1 LPIKLLTRENEFQEI
16 SAFFRLD
23 EAMNP
28 ALYFLCGLLAVLSF
42 NPHTYSQQSTGA
54 GQVATGVG
62 SNRIGMIKGVDNI
75 GLCVTDLRRAVGFYQ
90 DLGFSKAYENDRG
103 VTMIAGTAKLFV
115 FQTRRSNPAPVE
127 RDFTLFQN
135 PLGIDHISFEVED
148 VDRVYAEGKA
158 KGLVFNGEPA
168 DQSWGARMVSL
179 RDPDGNNLYLLKWLK
194 K

>member
-1 LPIKLLTRENEFQEI
+1 MNR
-16 SAFFRLD
+16 AF
-23 EAMNP
+23 
-28 ALYFLCGLLAVLSF
+28 YFLGGLLAVVSF
-42 NPHTYSQQSTGA
+42 SPHTFSQASTGDQPA
-54 GQVATGVG
+54 VG
-62 SNRIGMIKGVDNI
+62 ARSNHTSMIKGVDNI
-75 GLCVTDLRRAVGFYQ
+75 GICVTDLKRAVRFYQ
-90 DLGFSKAYENDRG
+90 DLGFTKAYENDRG
-103 VTMIAGTAKLFV
+103 VTMVAGTAKLFI
-115 FQTRRSNPAPVE
+115 FQTRNSNPAPVK

-148 VDRVYAEGKA
+148 VDRVHAEAKA

>member
-1 LPIKLLTRENEFQEI
+1 
-16 SAFFRLD
+16 
-23 EAMNP
+23 MNW

-62 SNRIGMIKGVDNI
+62 SKRIGMIKGVDNI
-75 GLCVTDLRRAVGFYQ
+75 GICVTDLRLAVRFYQ
-90 DLGFSKAYENDRG
+90 DLGFTKAYENDRG
-103 VTMIAGTAKLFV
+103 VTMIAGTAKLFI
-115 FQTRRSNPAPVE
+115 FQSRRSNPAPVE

-135 PLGIDHISFEVED
+135 PLGIDHISFKVED

>member
-1 LPIKLLTRENEFQEI
+1 
-16 SAFFRLD
+16 
-23 EAMNP
+23 MNR
-28 ALYFLCGLLAVLSF
+28 ALYFLCGLLEVLSF
-42 NPHTYSQQSTGA
+42 NPHTSSRQSTGA

-75 GLCVTDLRRAVGFYQ
+75 GLCVADLRRAVRFHQ

-103 VTMIAGTAKLFV
+103 VTMIAGTAKLFI

-168 DQSWGARMVSL
+168 DQSWGARIVSL
-179 RDPDGNNLYLLKWLK
+179 RDPDGNNLYFLKWLK

>member
-1 LPIKLLTRENEFQEI
+1 
-16 SAFFRLD
+16 
-23 EAMNP
+23 MNRP
-28 ALYFLCGLLAVLSF
+28 LRFLFGVLAVLSF
-42 NPHTYSQQSTGA
+42 DPHTYSQQSTGV
-54 GQVATGVG
+54 GQIATGVA
-62 SNRIGMIKGVDNI
+62 SSQTAMIKGVDNI
-75 GLCVTDLRRAVGFYQ
+75 GICVTDLRQVVRFYQ
-90 DLGFSKAYENDRG
+90 DLGFTKAYENDRG
-103 VTMIAGTAKLFV
+103 VTMVAGTAKLFI
-115 FQTRRSNPAPVE
+115 FQSRKSNPEPVK

-148 VDRVYAEGKA
+148 VDRVYKEAKA

>member
-1 LPIKLLTRENEFQEI
+1 
-16 SAFFRLD
+16 
-23 EAMNP
+23 MNR
-28 ALYFLCGLLAVLSF
+28 ALYFLCGLLAVPSF
-42 NPHTYSQQSTGA
+42 NPHTYSQQSTEA
-54 GQVATGVG
+54 GRVATGAG

-75 GLCVTDLRRAVGFYQ
+75 GLCATDLRRAVRFYQ
-90 DLGFSKAYENDRG
+90 DLGFTKAYENDRG
-103 VTMIAGTAKLFV
+103 VTMIAGTAKLFI

-148 VDRVYAEGKA
+148 VDRVYAEGKS

-168 DQSWGARMVSL
+168 VQSWGARMVSL